1 MISIKD
7 DEGHVTPLRCL
18 IDPGSESSFL
28 SERAAQALRVKRSP
42 VRGTVTGVGDLQIK
56 INSVAH
62 VQVLSNQDDSFQ
74 LDVKAYIMPSKLTSQ
89 LPSRKIKYDPQ
100 AWSHIQGLTLADP
113 KFHQPGRVD
122 MLLGVKVYAQIL
134 EGKVKKG
141 PPGTPCAQETSLG
154 WIIFGDVEGTADTL
168 QETIVVMHHQVDVDD
183 MLKAFWEIDTTD
195 TKKSLTKEE
204 ERCEMIYK
212 ETHTRNKEGRYI
224 VTLPFKKEE
233 PLSPKGHTR
242 DIAMLRLKQQER
254 RFERDPDLKN
264 EYVKAIE
271 EYMNLNY
278 IEEVPEGEVNKE
290 AVYLPYH
297 AVIKEEKETTK
308 TRIVYNASSKGS
320 NGVSLNDELLV
331 GPHLQEDMRNLVMR
345 WRMRRVAM
353 ISDIKKMY
361 LQILM
366 SPKDTDFQ
374 RILWRKNTSDPI
386 KDYRLLRVTFGTA
399 SAPYLAVKTLQQL
412 AEDEGKEYPL
422 ASKTIKED
430 FFMDDLMTGSDTVQ
444 EAVDVAKQ
452 ITEILKKGGFALQKW
467 ASNSTDFLKEF
478 EPSERSTHVKIDFEL
493 GGTIKALGLCWNM
506 GEDIFQYTLHLPD
519 PPEVITKRNI
529 LADIQRLFDPLGWIS
544 PALLPA
550 KRIIQKL
557 WLSHVG
563 WDHEVNEEIK
573 EEWLSLRNGLD
584 EIKNI
589 KLDRWM
595 NTTQDSMEDVTIHG
609 FCDASNYAYG
619 AVAYLRAK
627 TQDGEYKTTLIA
639 AKTRIGP
646 VKPMSVP
653 RLELCGAVLLSKLL
667 KQISEAT
674 RIPTSKMYAWT
685 DSTIVLSWLHGDP
698 ARWQTFVRNRVVAI
712 QDIIPN
718 QWYHVRTTENPADI
732 SSRGMALSELKNC
745 GLWWHGPQWLKHK
758 NIQLEHPIIEETD
771 LEMKKVTIQV
781 NLNREENTE
790 VYKTLPEKFE
800 DYDTLPDL
808 LKSIV
813 YARRLLTYLKEKT
826 TNTEKTITTQE
837 LEKALLVCIKAVQA
851 EYFNEDIESL
861 KTRKRVSTKSKL
873 RTLNPYLD
881 ENDILRVGG
890 RLCYSELDEER
901 KHPIILCKCHFTY
914 LIMHDAHRR
923 TLHGRYQLTLNYI
936 RSKYW
941 ILRVKGLLTTYLR
954 KCLKCARHNA
964 ATRDQLMGDLP
975 KQRVTP
981 AKPFLNS
988 GVDFAGPYQILM
1000 SKGRGAKTC
1009 KAYIA
1014 IFICMATKA
1023 IHLELVSD
1031 LTSEAFIGSFRR
1043 FVARRGRCAHIWSD
1057 QGRNFVG
1064 ASKEL
1069 ADSWQEAKLEF
1080 DGEIA
1085 GKLALD
1091 GTQWHFVP
1099 AYSPTFGGLWEAGVR
1114 SMKYHLKRIIN
1125 THLTY
1130 EEMST
1135 ILCQIESSLNSRPL
1149 CPIDEKNIDSM
1160 DVLTPGH
1167 FLLTEAPIT
1176 VPSPSLKDAKI
1187 SSLSRWRHTQKL
1199 VNDFWRQWLQE
1210 YLCRLQQRPKWLKR
1224 REELEIGQIVVIK
1237 NDHLPPGKW
1246 QLGRIVDKHPGADNL
1261 TRVYSIKSGDSIIKR
1276 TITKLC
1282 LMPVDKES

>member
-1 MISIKD
+1 
-7 DEGHVTPLRCL
+7 
-18 IDPGSESSFL
+18 
-28 SERAAQALRVKRSP
+28 
-42 VRGTVTGVGDLQIK
+42 
-56 INSVAH
+56 
-62 VQVLSNQDDSFQ
+62 
-74 LDVKAYIMPSKLTSQ
+74 MPSRLTSQ

-154 WIIFGDVEGTADTL
+154 WIIFGDVEGTAGTL
-168 QETIVVMHHQVDVDD
+168 QDTIVVMHHQVDVDD

-212 ETHTRNKEGRYI
+212 ETHTRNEEGRYI

-278 IEEVPEGEVNKE
+278 IEEVPEEEVNKE

-308 TRIVYNASSKGS
+308 TRIVFNASSKGS

-366 SPKDTDFQ
+366 SPKDTNFQ
-374 RILWRKNTSDPI
+374 RILWRKNTSDPV

-399 SAPYLAVKTLQQL
+399 SAPYLAVKTLQQV

-444 EAVDVAKQ
+444 VAVDVAKQ

-478 EPSERSTHVKIDFEL
+478 EPSERSTHVKIDIEL

-506 GEDIFQYTLHLPD
+506 GEDIFQYTLNLPD

-557 WLSHVG
+557 WLSRVG

-573 EEWLSLRNGLD
+573 EEWLGLRNGLD

-712 QDIIPN
+712 RDIIPN

-732 SSRGMALSELKNC
+732 SSRGLALSELKNC

-800 DYDTLPDL
+800 DYDNLPDL

-826 TNTEKTITTQE
+826 TNMEKTITTKE

-851 EYFNEDIESL
+851 EYFKEDIESL
-861 KTRKRVSTKSKL
+861 KTKKRVSTKSKL

-881 ENDILRVGG
+881 ENDILRVGA
-890 RLCYSELDEER
+890 L
-901 KHPIILCKCHFTY
+901 
-914 LIMHDAHRR
+914 
-923 TLHGRYQLTLNYI
+923 
-936 RSKYW
+936 
-941 ILRVKGLLTTYLR
+941 
-954 KCLKCARHNA
+954 
-964 ATRDQLMGDLP
+964 
-975 KQRVTP
+975 
-981 AKPFLNS
+981 
-988 GVDFAGPYQILM
+988 
-1000 SKGRGAKTC
+1000 
-1009 KAYIA
+1009 
-1014 IFICMATKA
+1014 
-1023 IHLELVSD
+1023 
-1031 LTSEAFIGSFRR
+1031 
-1043 FVARRGRCAHIWSD
+1043 
-1057 QGRNFVG
+1057 VG

-1085 GKLALD
+1085 EKLALD

-1114 SMKYHLKRIIN
+1114 SMKYHLKRILN

-1176 VPSPSLKDAKI
+1176 VPTPSLKDAKI
-1187 SSLSRWRHTQKL
+1187 SSLSRWRYTQKL

-1210 YLCRLQQRPKWLKR
+1210 YLCRLQQRPKWLTR
-1224 REELEIGQIVVIK
+1224 REELDIGQIVVIK

-1261 TRVYSIKSGDSIIKR
+1261 TRVYSVKSGDSIIKR

-1282 LMPVDKES
+1282 LMPVDTES